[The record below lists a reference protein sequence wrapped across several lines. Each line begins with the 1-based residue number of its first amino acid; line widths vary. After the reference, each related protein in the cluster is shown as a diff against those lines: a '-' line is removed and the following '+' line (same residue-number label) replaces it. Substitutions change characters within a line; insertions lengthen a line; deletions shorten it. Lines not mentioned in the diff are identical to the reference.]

1 HTRSKRDW
9 SSDVCTSD
17 LRKYTDA
24 FEVDALGADG
34 KPARITM
41 GSYGVG
47 VSRLVAAIV
56 EQHHDESGIVWPRS
70 VAPADVHI
78 VVAGKGDELFEGGE
92 RLAGELD
99 TSGVRVILDDRA
111 ASPGV
116 KFADAELIGIPTIVV
131 VGRGLTNGVIE
142 VKDRATGEREE
153 VPVANAAS
161 HLRELVAGSL
171 G

>member
-1 HTRSKRDW
+1 
-9 SSDVCTSD
+9 
-17 LRKYTDA
+17 

-92 RLAGELD
+92 RLAAQLD
-99 TSGVRVILDDRA
+99 TAGVRVILDDGA
-111 ASPGV
+111 ASPGA
-116 KFADAELIGIPTIVV
+116 KCADAELVGVPTTVV
-131 VGRGLTNGVIE
+131 DGRGLAKGRPE
-142 VKDRATGEREE
+142 VKVGGT
-153 VPVANAAS
+153 AA
-161 HLRELVAGSL
+161 
-171 G
+171 